1 MNPQTRSLLIERV
14 IDSLALLAPGSIFE
28 QFSVVLVEKM
38 LDIKLVPRGLN
49 VAGSPVG
56 GALDAVS
63 EDGRIVV
70 EASIKKSYFAGAMEK
85 AWGDLDHTLALAPHV
100 IDIYL
105 LSSQR
110 AQTGVIE
117 DAVNTALMQ
126 DRMVGRKLHLMD
138 SRAIAETIIDTLMFR
153 DDAIDDLSQHLHVL
167 ADIRDDHPASLV
179 APQLDRRYVPNET
192 IDSELDR
199 RLQAAACV
207 EICGIGG
214 TGKSLAAA
222 ACLRR
227 NQTKFHYSFWVSGR
241 DINSVEHLS
250 SVPVRRGGAE
260 RNVTA
265 FLKRDSTLLVI
276 DDAAANLDVERLSE
290 LCGPDSKIVVTRQNA
305 SMTAFVMP
313 MMDVEQARALLNR
326 EVTTPLEEEEFQKIW
341 GTVGG
346 HPQSLALLN
355 TAARQGISWKELA
368 QDCVNVAKWPVGDA
382 RLADR
387 ILGRLRAVL
396 EDELCVFQWA
406 GHSHC
411 DREFLKH
418 VLGPVQLKSFEQHG
432 LTAPESAASIR
443 VHDIVF
449 KSLQSLN
456 WLSVQKS
463 QRIDAAL
470 EDFILQQI
478 RADSH
483 GLQLIASQ
491 LRQKIFGNVVEG
503 NRRPALLYALAMVWT
518 GNEQAIHLL
527 PDPLSESSRLR
538 PLRAEDHAVSIL
550 VVLETIE
557 TNARYL
563 RQTQRSETVRTYLAR
578 VLPAFDDLAAMG
590 GLTARQSA
598 EIKHHRAKAMR
609 TLGRGSEA
617 RTLFAEVIASYP
629 LNDAKLQF
637 VRSLGDGAEDRAISQ
652 KYSLSIIADKL
663 ARKDVSPSLWMAL
676 GDTLNGA
683 RKTWAGELMQK
694 HEELFLAEALYSAAI
709 GIPQGYHSVANFV
722 RALVWHAPERVAGVL
737 ERLPEPSPWMLNDD
751 QCRGGYAEVM
761 LMASGV
767 SSDTK
772 AMYLSRALEAYEE
785 LKAPNLFHKR
795 KWGETLHQLGRSRE
809 AEAMLENIDDSDGRL
824 WVAHSLSQVKLEL
837 SKHEPGKLD
846 AALALAEEAV
856 VGAVGKYERYRS
868 SFLLQLAKVKIA
880 LGDDPSAEIAQGY
893 RFTDHSGLHEQ
904 FRVLS
909 QQYAEVTSARQSRV
923 DDVSTKA

>member
-14 IDSLALLAPGSIFE
+14 IDSLALLAPGSVFE

-56 GALDAVS
+56 GVLDAVS
-63 EDGRIVV
+63 DDGRIVV
-70 EASIKKSYFAGAMEK
+70 EASIQRNYFAGTMDK
-85 AWGDLDHTLALAPHV
+85 AWGDLDHTLKLAPHV
-100 IDIYL
+100 TDIYL

-117 DAVNTALMQ
+117 EAVNTAMAQ
-126 DRMVGRKLHLMD
+126 SHMAGRKLHLMD
-138 SRAIAETIIDTLMFR
+138 SRAIAETIIDTLMLR

-179 APQLDRRYVPNET
+179 APQLDRRYVPNKAV
-192 IDSELDR
+192 DSELDQ
-199 RLQAAACV
+199 RLQTMTCL

-214 TGKSLAAA
+214 IGKSLAAA
-222 ACLRR
+222 AFLRR
-227 NQTKFHYSFWVSGR
+227 NQAKFHYSFWVSGR
-241 DINSVEHLS
+241 DINSIEHLS

-265 FLKRDSTLLVI
+265 FLKRNSTLLVI

-290 LCGPDSKIVVTRQNA
+290 LCGPHSRIVVTRQNA
-305 SMTAFVMP
+305 SMTAFAMRP
-313 MMDVEQARALLNR
+313 MNLDQARALLGQ
-326 EVTTPLEEEEFQKIW
+326 EAPSHPTEEEFQKIW
-341 GTVGG
+341 GVVGG

-355 TAARQGISWKELA
+355 TAARQGISWIELA

-382 RLADR
+382 RLADQ
-387 ILGRLRAVL
+387 ILGRLKAVL
-396 EDELCVFQWA
+396 KDELCVFQWA

-418 VLGPVQLKSFEQHG
+418 VLGPVQLKSFERHG

-463 QRIDAAL
+463 QEIDATL

-483 GLQLIASQ
+483 GLQLIAAQ
-491 LRQKIFGNVVEG
+491 LRKKIFGNVIEG
-503 NRRPALLYALAMVWT
+503 DRRPAFLYALAMVWT
-518 GNEQAIHLL
+518 GNEEAINLL

-538 PLRAEDHAVSIL
+538 PLHAADHAVSIL

-563 RQTQRSETVRTYLAR
+563 RQTQRSKDVRPYLAR
-578 VLPAFDDLAAMG
+578 VLPAFEDLAAMK
-590 GLTARQSA
+590 GLSALQSA
-598 EIKHHRAKAMR
+598 EIKHHRAKAFR
-609 TLGRGSEA
+609 TLGRHSEA
-617 RTLFAEVIASYP
+617 RRLFADVIESYP
-629 LNDAKLQF
+629 LNDAKLQL
-637 VRSLGDGAEDRAISQ
+637 VRSLGDSADDRAISQ
-652 KYSLSIIADKL
+652 KYSSDIIADKL

-683 RKTWAGELMQK
+683 RKTWAGELMQE
-694 HEELFLAEALYSAAI
+694 HEELFLVEALYSAAI

-722 RALVWHAPERVAGVL
+722 RALVWHAPDRVAGVL
-737 ERLPEPSPWMLNDD
+737 ARLPEPSPWMLNDD

-767 SSDTK
+767 SAETK
-772 AMYLSRALEAYEE
+772 AMYLNRALEAYEE
-785 LKAPNLFHKR
+785 LKAPDPFQKR
-795 KWGETLHQLGRSRE
+795 KWGETLHQLGRTPE
-809 AEAMLENIDDSDGRL
+809 AEALLQSIEDGDGRL

-837 SKHEPGKLD
+837 SKGEPGKLV
-846 AALALAEEAV
+846 AALALAKEAV
-856 VGAVGKYERYRS
+856 VGAVGKDEKYRS

-880 LGDDPSAEIAQGY
+880 LGEDPSTEIAQGY
-893 RFTDHSGLHEQ
+893 RFTDHLGLRKQ
-904 FRVLS
+904 FQVLS
-909 QQYAEVTSARQSRV
+909 QQYAEVASARQFGA
-923 DDVSTKA
+923 DDISTKA

>member
-14 IDSLALLAPGSIFE
+14 IDSLALLAPGSVFE

-56 GALDAVS
+56 GVLDAVS

-70 EASIKKSYFAGAMEK
+70 EASIQKLYFAGTMDK
-85 AWGDLDHTLALAPHV
+85 AWGDLDHALKLAPHV
-100 IDIYL
+100 RDIYL

-117 DAVNTALMQ
+117 AAVNTALT
-126 DRMVGRKLHLMD
+126 DSRMGGRNLHLMD
-138 SRAIAETIIDTLMFR
+138 SRAIAETIIDTLMLR

-167 ADIRDDHPASLV
+167 ADIRDDHPASLL
-179 APQLDRRYVPNET
+179 APQLDRRYVANMT
-192 IDSELDR
+192 VDSELDR
-199 RLQAAACV
+199 RLQAVTCL

-214 TGKSLAAA
+214 IGKSLAAA

-227 NQTKFHYSFWVSGR
+227 NQKKFHYSFWVNGR
-241 DINSVEHLS
+241 DIASIEHLS

-260 RNVTA
+260 RNVAA

-276 DDAAANLDVERLSE
+276 DDAVASLDVERLSE
-290 LCGPDSKIVVTRQNA
+290 LCGPDSRIVVTRQNA

-313 MMDVEQARALLNR
+313 TMGVDQARALLNR
-326 EVTTPLEEEEFQKIW
+326 EAHTPPAEEEFQKIW
-341 GTVGG
+341 SVVGG
-346 HPQSLALLN
+346 HPQSLTLLN

-382 RLADR
+382 RLADK
-387 ILGRLRAVL
+387 ILGRLKAVL
-396 EDELCVFQWA
+396 KDELCVFQWA

-418 VLGPVQLKSFEQHG
+418 VLGPVQLRAFEQHG

-463 QRIDAAL
+463 QEIDAAL

-478 RADSH
+478 EADSH
-483 GLQLIASQ
+483 GLQLIAAQ
-491 LRQKIFGNVVEG
+491 LRKKIFDNVIKG
-503 NRRPALLYALAMVWT
+503 DRRPAFLYTLAMVWT
-518 GNEQAIHLL
+518 GNEKAIDLL
-527 PDPLSESSRLR
+527 PDPLFESSRLR
-538 PLRAEDHAVSIL
+538 LLHASSNAVSIL

-557 TNARYL
+557 ANVRNL
-563 RQTQRSETVRTYLAR
+563 RQTQRSKNVRSYLAR
-578 VLPAFDDLAAMG
+578 VLPAFADLAEMH
-590 GLTARQSA
+590 GLTTRQSA
-598 EIKHHRAKAMR
+598 EIKHHRAKALR
-609 TLGRGSEA
+609 TLGKRSEA
-617 RTLFAEVIASYP
+617 RTLFAEVIESYP
-629 LNDAKLQF
+629 LNDAKLQL
-637 VRSLGDGAEDRAISQ
+637 VRSLGDGADDRALSQ
-652 KYSLSIIADKL
+652 KYSSDIIADKL
-663 ARKDVSPSLWMAL
+663 AGKEVSPSLWMAL

-683 RKTWAGELMQK
+683 RKTWAGDLMQE
-694 HEELFLAEALYSAAI
+694 HEELFLSEALYSAAI

-722 RALVWHAPERVAGVL
+722 RALVWHAPERVATVL
-737 ERLPEPSPWMLNDD
+737 TRLPEPSPWMLNDD

-767 SSDTK
+767 SAETK
-772 AMYLSRALEAYEE
+772 AMYLNRALEAYEE
-785 LKAPNLFHKR
+785 LKAPDPFQKR
-795 KWGETLHQLGRSRE
+795 KWGETLHQLGRSQE
-809 AEAMLENIDDSDGRL
+809 AETLLETIEDGDGRL

-837 SKHEPGKLD
+837 SKDEPEKLV
-846 AALALAEEAV
+846 AAMALAEEAV
-856 VGAVGKYERYRS
+856 VGAVGKDEKYRS

-880 LGDDPSAEIAQGY
+880 LGQDPSAEIALGVK
-893 RFTDHSGLHEQ
+893 FTDHLGLHEQ

-909 QQYAEVTSARQSRV
+909 LQYP
-923 DDVSTKA
+923 